1 MCFINGLFHGTAL
14 MLDKWSVWLYPS
26 VFKSIFTGFE
36 EVLSVYSVKTA
47 SISDLVER
55 LVCGHHIWDTYL
67 THILRIKNDKNKIPV
82 HIPLKACFWSYIAS
96 FAFVWVMAW
105 SEVFLALKLS
115 NPFLFSMTRMPKEG
129 KTIKY
134 CLGTWSNYYW
144 ALMDHSLL

>member
-1 MCFINGLFHGTAL
+1 MCFINGHFHGTAL

-26 VFKSIFTGFE
+26 VFPSIFTGFE

-55 LVCGHHIWDTYL
+55 LICGHHIWDTCL
-67 THILRIKNDKNKIPV
+67 THMLRIKNDKNKIRV

-105 SEVFLALKLS
+105 SEAFLAFVKSFSIQHDTYAKKRKNHQILFRYLK
-115 NPFLFSMTRMPKEG
+115 
-129 KTIKY
+129 
-134 CLGTWSNYYW
+134 
-144 ALMDHSLL
+144 